1 MSRKTH
7 VVIPTHTTRHLHRT
21 LLGYATQDQSPTT
34 ITVSCDTDDQAIGS
48 LLEQVVAET
57 GLTITQVFRA
67 RHPEARLAQTRN
79 NGIRSLLKRG
89 LEDEDLLIF
98 VDGDCIPAVDFVACH
113 DRQSLDRDFVI
124 GNYILLDEQTTS
136 GIPSDDTMRSHLE
149 GLPNEEQMR
158 SMHEL
163 QRKARKHQFLRTFG
177 LTKAHKPKILGANTS
192 VRARNVLA
200 INGYDENYLEWGY
213 EDDDFGRR
221 LYRSGAKS
229 NIAITKAIMLHQWH
243 PTRKGRSWESGS
255 VAQRFRSKQ
264 PTRCT
269 NGIENPL
276 DQHEIHQRTL
286 TP

>member
-34 ITVSCDTDDQAIGS
+34 ITVSCDTDDPGIGD
-48 LLEQVVAET
+48 LLEQVVAKT
-57 GLTITQVFRA
+57 GLTITHVQRA

-113 DRQSLDRDFVI
+113 DRASRDRDFVI
-124 GNYILLDEQTTS
+124 GNYILLDEQVTAD
-136 GIPSDDTMRSHLE
+136 IPSDETMRSHLE
-149 GLPNEEQMR
+149 GLPNDEQMQ
-158 SMHEL
+158 SMRRLES
-163 QRKARKHQFLRTFG
+163 KARKHQLLRTFG

-192 VRARNVLA
+192 VRAGNVLA
-200 INGYDENYLEWGY
+200 INGYDENYLEWGF

-229 NIAITKAIMLHQWH
+229 RIAITEAIMLHQWH

-255 VAQRFRSKQ
+255 VAQRFKSRL

-276 DQHEIHQRTL
+276 EQHELHERTL
-286 TP
+286 SP